1 MDIVINTAQPVRIA
15 LSDAISLCR
24 KLEAAAGV
32 VVSEGLVTPTRKLLE
47 LVATALDAIGAQ
59 GCTLDGAWMFW
70 KLVNM
75 EAEAARE
82 ANTENA
88 DLAFWYGVN
97 PFELDDDQRVALLTN
112 LPRIKAQDALKRG
125 SFDPM
130 DMNHVY
136 ALVLAATGDQ
146 QQAQKAKADAAELRV
161 TYETEKAARNGIR

>member
-1 MDIVINTAQPVRIA
+1 MSQARGSGGRGC
-15 LSDAISLCR
+15 LR
-24 KLEAAAGV
+24 
-32 VVSEGLVTPTRKLLE
+32 GLVTPTRKLLE

-97 PFELDDDQRVALLTN
+97 PL
-112 LPRIKAQDALKRG
+112 
-125 SFDPM
+125 S
-130 DMNHVY
+130 
-136 ALVLAATGDQ
+136 
-146 QQAQKAKADAAELRV
+146 
-161 TYETEKAARNGIR
+161 